1 MTHNL
6 SRNHRYFPLGLARG
20 QSGVTL
26 IEMMIVVVIV
36 GILTAIAYPSYS
48 RYVIRSK
55 RVAAKSALLLV
66 ADRQEQ
72 FMGNNKRYAAS
83 LTALGFAADTFPIDD
98 NGESVTAGASDHVY
112 SLTISA
118 SSAITFT
125 VEAAPQ
131 GAQASGD
138 TDCGTLSLNH
148 AGARGQTGSADN
160 CW

>member
-1 MTHNL
+1 M
-6 SRNHRYFPLGLARG
+6 SIPSIRRAA
-20 QSGVTL
+20 GVTL
-26 IEMMIVVVIV
+26 IELMIVVVII

-48 RYVIRSK
+48 RYVVRSK
-55 RVAAKSALLLV
+55 RVAAKSALLQV

-83 LTALGFAADTFPIDD
+83 LSELGYAADELAIDD
-98 NGESVTAGASDHVY
+98 HAEAVAAGDSDHVY
-112 SLTISA
+112 TLSLSESTN
-118 SSAITFT
+118 ITFT
-125 VEAAPQ
+125 AQAQPE

-148 AGARGQTGSADN
+148 AGVRSQSGGSDD